1 MIMKVK
7 CGLFARNI
15 NNKRVNDKIKLMILF
30 RKILNLIDHLLDFT
44 LNLH

>member
-15 NNKRVNDKIKLMILF
+15 NNKRFNDKIKLMILF

-44 LNLH
+44 LN